1 MLRRYALVKLLE
13 DLRDSDEFPAIS
25 WPLHLTIVP
34 NFSIG
39 WDEATLRERVHG
51 VLAGHSPVDVA
62 AGHDG
67 LFGPQRTVP
76 VTVLEPTPGLMS
88 LHNGIVELLTNAGAD
103 FRRPEY
109 VQRGYRPHV
118 TVTPERRL
126 HPGDRIVVD
135 AISLVDLQPRG
146 NSQLRRVL
154 GTISLASTS
163 CRLAVDGRVGNDPPQ
178 DELPDA

>member
-1 MLRRYALVKLLE
+1 MLRRYALVKFLE
-13 DLRDSDEFPAIS
+13 NLRDSDEFPALS

-39 WDEATLRERVHG
+39 WDDVTLREKVHG
-51 VLAGHSPVDVA
+51 VLAGHDPVDVG
-62 AGHDG
+62 AGHDD

-88 LHNGIVELLTNAGAD
+88 LHNRIFELLTNAGAD
-103 FRRPEY
+103 FCRPEY

-118 TVTPERRL
+118 TITPQRRL
-126 HPGDRIVVD
+126 GPGDRIVVD

-154 GTISLASTS
+154 GTISLVSTS
-163 CRLAVDGRVGNDPPQ
+163 CRLGVDGRVGNDPPPG
-178 DELPDA
+178 EVPDA